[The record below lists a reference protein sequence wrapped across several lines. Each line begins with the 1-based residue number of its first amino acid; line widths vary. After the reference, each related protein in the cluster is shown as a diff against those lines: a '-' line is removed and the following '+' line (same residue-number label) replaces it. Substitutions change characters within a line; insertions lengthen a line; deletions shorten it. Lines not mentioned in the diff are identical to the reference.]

1 MFEKAK
7 EKYKNTEY
15 KMLIAKVIDK
25 YNFCKDK
32 KKNNNRKNFKR
43 RKNKKLCFLFWKR
56 RSR

>member
-32 KKNNNRKNFKR
+32 
-43 RKNKKLCFLFWKR
+43 NKIMYTDFFFF
-56 RSR
+56 S